1 MKTLMVYLKCF
12 FCFSS
17 YTNSRTSAEGIAA
30 KRPNLPTKE
39 KPEGAYYADL
49 HEFKKRISSIKLPDD
64 WQISDRQNH
73 IFQKIK
79 SYEISSVDIYVD
91 EDLKF
96 IIRKFSWCIPLDHE
110 IYTKYKKTMKN
121 ITLSNLIKVISYY
134 NICSG
139 IKDDQAKK
147 TAICHSVPKTFD
159 FSQNSSVPFLQVT
172 FGHSIS
178 CVLLIDKPNEN
189 CQNSKKFER
198 NAISTTKKSF

>member
-1 MKTLMVYLKCF
+1 MVYLKCF

-17 YTNSRTSAEGIAA
+17 YTNSRTSAEGTAA

-49 HEFKKRISSIKLPDD
+49 HEFKKKSSSLKLPDE
-64 WQISDRQNH
+64 WQISDKQNH
-73 IFQKIK
+73 IFQKSK
-79 SYEISSVDIYVD
+79 SYEISIIDIYVG
-91 EDLKF
+91 EGLEF
-96 IIRKFSWCIPLDHE
+96 IIRVFSWCIPLDHE

-159 FSQNSSVPFLQVT
+159 FSQNSSVPFNQVT
-172 FGHSIS
+172 FYRSIS
-178 CVLLIDKPNEN
+178 CVLLTDTPNESCRN
-189 CQNSKKFER
+189 CIKFER
-198 NAISTTKKSF
+198 NALSTTKKLLKRK